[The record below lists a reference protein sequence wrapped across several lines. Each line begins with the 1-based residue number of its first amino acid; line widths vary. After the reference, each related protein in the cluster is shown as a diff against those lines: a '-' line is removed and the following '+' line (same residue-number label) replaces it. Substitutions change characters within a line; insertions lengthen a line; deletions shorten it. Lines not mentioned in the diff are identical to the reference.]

1 MNRTIRHRLLSS
13 RAIVSALLIAV
24 LGISLF
30 PVYMMISIAL
40 KTPAEFGAAPFSPA
54 IPPHWQNL
62 LRAWTEMDALSA
74 LVNST
79 LVTSLTLVLLVSST
93 LLAGYSFAR
102 RDSALYRVLYLVFLS
117 GAMIPFHLIM
127 IPLYGVVRHLGLIG
141 RVVGVAPIYT
151 ALAIPFSL
159 LIMTEFL
166 RSVPRALDE
175 SAMID
180 GASLVRVLTQI
191 ILPLATAPISTIVIF
206 NAVWVWNDLIIP
218 LLFLGSRRPTVIT
231 ALYGFKGFQYTTD
244 WTMVFAGSV
253 ITILPLVV
261 VFLAL
266 QRFFIR
272 GMVAGAL
279 KH

>member
-1 MNRTIRHRLLSS
+1 MSVIRAKTSWRQATLL
-13 RAIVSALLIAV
+13 AV
-24 LGISLF
+24 LLLALALSLF
-30 PVYMMISIAL
+30 PIYMMLSVAL
-40 KTPAEFGAAPFSPA
+40 KSPAEFGSSPFTPA
-54 IPPHWQNL
+54 IPPRFGNIAS
-62 LRAWTEMDALSA
+62 AWGQMDALRS
-74 LVNST
+74 LVNSV
-79 LVTSLTLVLLVSST
+79 LVTGLAIGLLVSTT

-102 RDSALYRVLYLVFLS
+102 RNSRPYRIGYLVFLS

-127 IPLYGVVRHLGLIG
+127 IPLYGVVRQLGLIG
-141 RVVGVAPIYT
+141 RVAGVAPIYT

-180 GASLVRVLTQI
+180 GASLGQI
-191 ILPLATAPISTIVIF
+191 LFRILLPLATAPISTVVIF

-231 ALYGFKGFQYTTD
+231 ALYGFRGFQYTTD

-253 ITILPLVV
+253 ITVLPLVV
-261 VFLAL
+261 VFLSL
-266 QRFFIR
+266 QRFFIK